1 MPHVSLATSL
11 LALAAFV
18 ALPGAAAA
26 DMGFRRIV
34 GDYSIYL
41 AVMPA
46 EVIKGPLPP
55 EPAGASPNRPPAARD
70 THHVM
75 ISIFDSR
82 SGLRISGWRVEARVA
97 ALGFSGEKRD
107 LEPLSIGGTT
117 VYGNTFP
124 MLGRGPFRVDVE
136 FSARYGPHKQQTTFY
151 FTHPSFAEPKDSKPP
166 AGSSN
171 QRPGPLSSITS
182 SGYKEDR
189 SWNT

>member
-1 MPHVSLATSL
+1 MLPVSLATSL

-18 ALPGAAAA
+18 ALPRAAAEEA
-26 DMGFRRIV
+26 GFRKNV
-34 GDYSIYL
+34 GEYSLYL

-55 EPAGASPNRPPAARD
+55 EPAGASLNRPPAARD

-75 ISIFDSR
+75 VSIFDSR
-82 SGLRISGWRVEARVA
+82 SGLRISGWQVEARVA

-107 LEPLSIGGTT
+107 LEPLNVGGAA

-136 FSARYGPHKQQTTFY
+136 FGARYGPHKQQTTFY
-151 FTHPSFAEPKDSKPP
+151 FAHPSFAAP
-166 AGSSN
+166 AKRTSEGRTHES
-171 QRPGPLSSITS
+171 RP
-182 SGYKEDR
+182 
-189 SWNT
+189 

>member
-1 MPHVSLATSL
+1 MLPVSLATSL

-18 ALPGAAAA
+18 ALPRAAAEEA
-26 DMGFRRIV
+26 GFRKNV
-34 GDYSIYL
+34 GEYSLYL

-55 EPAGASPNRPPAARD
+55 EPAGGSVNRPPAARD

-75 ISIFDSR
+75 LSIFDSR
-82 SGLRISGWRVEARVA
+82 SGLRISGFQVEARVA

-107 LEPLSIGGTT
+107 LEPISIGGAT

-136 FSARYGPHKQQTTFY
+136 FGPRYGPHMRRATFY
-151 FTHPSFAEPKDSKPP
+151 FTHSSFAAPKKST
-166 AGSSN
+166 SERRTRES
-171 QRPGPLSSITS
+171 RP
-182 SGYKEDR
+182 
-189 SWNT
+189 

>member
-1 MPHVSLATSL
+1 MPQVSLATSL

-18 ALPGAAAA
+18 ALPCAAAEET
-26 DMGFRRIV
+26 GFRKNV
-34 GDYSIYL
+34 GDYSLYL

-55 EPAGASPNRPPAARD
+55 EPAGASPNRSPAARD

-75 ISIFDSR
+75 VSIFDSR

-107 LEPLSIGGTT
+107 LEPLSVGGAM

-124 MLGRGPFRVDVE
+124 MLGRGPFRVDVK

-151 FTHPSFAEPKDSKPP
+151 FTHPSFAAPKQSTSERRTHESRP
-166 AGSSN
+166 
-171 QRPGPLSSITS
+171 QR
-182 SGYKEDR
+182 
-189 SWNT
+189 